1 MKLTSQDVW
10 RMDTYGF
17 IQEMFK
23 AEPEIRYIAIV
34 NTQYEV
40 LASTQREG
48 VPSFTS
54 EETSRNF
61 VSIVP
66 QIIVDAVEKLAPF
79 LGPVGGITAHYE
91 KALVL
96 FYRIGSLIVVIS
108 FEPQVETPFYDRLT
122 QAFKKHAAQYL
133 S

>member
-1 MKLTSQDVW
+1 
-10 RMDTYGF
+10 MDPNGF
-17 IQEMFK
+17 IQQMFK
-23 AEPEIRYIAIV
+23 ADAKIRYIAIV
-34 NTQYEV
+34 NTEYEV
-40 LASTQREG
+40 LASKQREG

-66 QIIVDAVEKLAPF
+66 QIIVDAVEKLAPS

-96 FYRIGSLIVVIS
+96 FYRIDNLIVVIS

-122 QAFKKHAAQYL
+122 QAFKKHSTRYL

>member
-1 MKLTSQDVW
+1 
-10 RMDTYGF
+10 MDTDGF
-17 IQEMFK
+17 VQEMFK
-23 AEPEIRYIAIV
+23 AEPEIRYVAIV
-34 NTQYEV
+34 NDQYEI

-48 VPSFTS
+48 VPSLTP

-66 QIIVDAVEKLAPF
+66 QIIVDAVEKLAPY

-91 KALVL
+91 KALVI
-96 FYRIGSLIVVIS
+96 FYRVENLIVILS
-108 FEPQVETPFYDRLT
+108 FEPEVETPFYDRLT
-122 QAFKKHAAQYL
+122 LEFKKNSARYL